1 MTTTSMI
8 VKSVPLLIGKI
19 MDYRKH
25 NPKITLRANFL
36 TGTPILHPS
45 TFGRKM
51 WTNDLEKIL
60 SVWPNETQQDRN
72 AMQEFKGIFDSIPT
86 EMPDEKMLRYFKHF
100 LDQLDKRRNT
110 DWRKVLPHLD
120 I

>member
-1 MTTTSMI
+1 
-8 VKSVPLLIGKI
+8 
-19 MDYRKH
+19 
-25 NPKITLRANFL
+25 
-36 TGTPILHPS
+36 
-45 TFGRKM
+45 M